1 MRVLIGVAEQE
12 GTELLSELDR
22 LLPLR
27 GKELVLAHVIDTGVR
42 GEMGLERARHLSRP
56 VPRWRLRRVG
66 EAEHAAAAEALDEAR
81 TLVERLGASASSEI
95 GEGEPGRILSS
106 LAAERS
112 CELVV
117 VASRLRRQEGPGPGP
132 RSVGHTAR
140 FVLDHSPC
148 PVLLIRGDAVQGA

>member
-12 GTELLSELDR
+12 GAELLSELDR

-27 GKELVLAHVIDTGVR
+27 GNELVLAHVIDTGVR

-56 VPRWRLRRVG
+56 MPRRRLQRVG
-66 EAEHAAAAEALDEAR
+66 EAEQEAAAEALDEVR
-81 TLVERLGASASSEI
+81 TLVEGLGASASSEI

-117 VASRLRRQEGPGPGP
+117 VASRLRRQDGPGPGP

-140 FVLDHSPC
+140 FVLDHCPC
-148 PVLLIRGDAVQGA
+148 PVLLIRGGAVQGA